1 MIRIHLTLH
10 HLDTLDDVLDIM
22 SDLPVH
28 YTRGVDMLTVKSL
41 QELVYNKKLDTD
53 KAYEEQSAPI

>member
-1 MIRIHLTLH
+1 
-10 HLDTLDDVLDIM
+10 
-22 SDLPVH
+22 
-28 YTRGVDMLTVKSL
+28 MLTVKSL